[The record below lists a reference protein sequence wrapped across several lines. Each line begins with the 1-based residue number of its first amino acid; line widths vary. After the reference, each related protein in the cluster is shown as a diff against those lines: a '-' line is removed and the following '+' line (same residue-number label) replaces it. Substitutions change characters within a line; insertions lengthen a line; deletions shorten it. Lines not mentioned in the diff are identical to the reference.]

1 VLALAI
7 LFFWASWGGLI
18 AQDSSTPN
26 NPDSQKP
33 THVELTLLDKNSTK
47 KETLI
52 APLGYLTAY
61 KGLQI
66 RPYHCEET
74 QKGSSYKLIETFLE
88 IWEEP
93 IIKDSE
99 CEPTPPKLIF
109 SGILDSALPLFQHIR
124 FQIFVGRCIF
134 IKVDNK

>member
-1 VLALAI
+1 M
-7 LFFWASWGGLI
+7 
-18 AQDSSTPN
+18 AQDSSNPN
-26 NPDSQKP
+26 NSETQKP
-33 THVELTLLDKNSTK
+33 THIELTLLDKNSTK

-66 RPYHCEET
+66 RPYNCEEI
-74 QKGSSYKLIETFLE
+74 QKGAAYRIIETFLE
-88 IWEEP
+88 IWEEV
-93 IIKDSE
+93 KNQDSE
-99 CEPTPPKLIF
+99 GEPKPPKLIF

-134 IKVDNK
+134 VKVDNE